1 MTSLLTYHMSVK
13 AAHPKAVKVIDR
25 ISDAMALLNMQQE
38 PDYKPI
44 PNGKTPIQILEEA
57 LAAGQ
62 EVEQHLRG
70 LKDDI
75 SF

>member
-1 MTSLLTYHMSVK
+1 MTSILTYHMSVK
-13 AAHPKAVKVIDR
+13 SAHPKAVRTIDR
-25 ISDAMALLNMQQE
+25 ICDAINLLNIQQD

-44 PNGKTPIQILEEA
+44 PDGKTPIQILEEA

-75 SF
+75 PF